1 MTTSAHKPVL
11 EVRDL
16 RTHLFT
22 RRGVGKAVDGV
33 SFNLYPG
40 RTLGLVGESGS
51 GKSMTAISVLQ
62 LHPRPAARIVS
73 GEIVFQGVNLLEKTD
88 REMRAYR
95 GRHISYVPQDPLSSL
110 NPVYTVGAQVA
121 EAMRIHLGMTGTGAR
136 QRVVELLRIMSI
148 PSPEERV
155 DAFPHQLSG
164 GTRQRVVS
172 AMGISCNPEIL
183 IADEPTTALDV
194 TVQATYLDLLREV
207 QQERGLAILF
217 ITHDFGIVANV
228 CDDVAVMYAGRIV
241 ERAPTRKLFAAP
253 AHPYTQALLESLP
266 DPTQSPERLPAIP
279 GQPPSIFE
287 RPAGCPFAP
296 RCRVAEARCS
306 EAYPPFVEL
315 EDGQGAACWK
325 LVT

>member
-1 MTTSAHKPVL
+1 MSSQTATPVL
-11 EVRDL
+11 EVKDL
-16 RTHLFT
+16 CTYFFA

-33 SFNLYPG
+33 TFNLYSG

-51 GKSMTAISVLQ
+51 GKSITASSILQ
-62 LHPRPAARIVS
+62 LQPKPVARIVGGS
-73 GEIVFQGVNLLEKTD
+73 VNFFGVDLVRKTGG
-88 REMRAYR
+88 EMRAYR
-95 GRHISYVPQDPLSSL
+95 GRHIAYIPQDPLSSL
-110 NPVYTVGAQVA
+110 NPVYTIGEQVA
-121 EAMRIHLGMTGTGAR
+121 EGMRIHLGMTRTAAR
-136 QRVVELLRIMSI
+136 ERVLELLRVMSI
-148 PSPEERV
+148 PSPEQRI

-194 TVQATYLDLLREV
+194 TVQATYLDLLRDI
-207 QQERGLAILF
+207 QRERGLAILF

-266 DPTQSPERLPAIP
+266 DPNQSVERLPAIP

-287 RPAGCPFAP
+287 RPEGCPFAP
-296 RCRVAEARCS
+296 RCRQVEARCTQS
-306 EAYPPFVEL
+306 YPPFVEL
-315 EDGQGAACWK
+315 EDGQGVACWK
-325 LVT
+325 LAA

>member
-1 MTTSAHKPVL
+1 
-11 EVRDL
+11 
-16 RTHLFT
+16 
-22 RRGVGKAVDGV
+22 
-33 SFNLYPG
+33 
-40 RTLGLVGESGS
+40 
-51 GKSMTAISVLQ
+51 MTAGSVLLLQ
-62 LHPRPAARIVS
+62 PRPAARIVG
-73 GEIVFQGVNLLEKTD
+73 GEVYFQGVNLLQKSD
-88 REMRAYR
+88 QEMRAYR

-121 EAMRIHLGMTGTGAR
+121 EAMRIHLGMNRTAAR
-136 QRVVELLRIMSI
+136 QRVLELLRIMSI
-148 PSPEERV
+148 ASPEERI

-241 ERAPTRKLFAAP
+241 ERAPTYKLFAAP

-266 DPTQSPERLPAIP
+266 DPMQPLERLPAIP

-296 RCRVAEARCS
+296 RCRVAESRCT
-306 EAYPPFVEL
+306 ETYPPFVEL

-325 LVT
+325 LVA

>member
-1 MTTSAHKPVL
+1 MSDTAQAPVL
-11 EVRDL
+11 EVKDL
-16 RTHLFT
+16 CTYFFT

-33 SFNLYPG
+33 SFTLYSG

-51 GKSMTAISVLQ
+51 GKSVTASSILQ
-62 LHPRPAARIVS
+62 LQPKPAARIVA
-73 GEIVFQGVNLLEKTD
+73 GAVNFLGIDLVKKTEK
-88 REMRAYR
+88 EMRTYR

-110 NPVYTVGAQVA
+110 NPVYTIGRQVA
-121 EAMRIHLGMTGTGAR
+121 EGMLVHLRMAVAAAR
-136 QRVVELLRIMSI
+136 ARVLELLRVMNI
-148 PSPEERV
+148 PAPEERF

-172 AMGISCNPEIL
+172 AIGISCSPEIL

-194 TVQATYLDLLREV
+194 TVQATYLDLLRDV
-207 QQERGLAILF
+207 QRDRGLAILF

-241 ERAPTRKLFAAP
+241 ERAPTHRLFAAP

-266 DPTQSPERLPAIP
+266 DPTQPVERLPAIP
-279 GQPPSIFE
+279 GQPPSMFE
-287 RPAGCPFAP
+287 RPEGCPFAP
-296 RCRVAEARCS
+296 RCRKVEARCTQT
-306 EAYPPFVEL
+306 YPPFVEL

-325 LVT
+325 LVA

>member
-1 MTTSAHKPVL
+1 MNPPRQTPVL
-11 EVRDL
+11 EVSDL

-33 SFNLYPG
+33 KFNLYPG

-51 GKSMTAISVLQ
+51 GKSMTALSVLQ
-62 LHPRPAARIVS
+62 LHPRPAARIVG
-73 GEIVFQGVNLLEKTD
+73 GEIVFQGVNLLQKSHK
-88 REMRAYR
+88 EMRAYR
-95 GRHISYVPQDPLSSL
+95 GRHISYIPQDPLSSL

-121 EAMRIHLGMTGTGAR
+121 EAMRIHLGMTRGAAR
-136 QRVVELLRIMSI
+136 QRVLELLRVMSI
-148 PSPEERV
+148 PSPEERM

-266 DPTQSPERLPAIP
+266 DPMKPLERLPAIP

-296 RCRVAEARCS
+296 RCRVAEARCT
-306 EAYPPFVEL
+306 ETYPPFVEL

-325 LVT
+325 LVA

>member
-1 MTTSAHKPVL
+1 MNAPSPAVVL
-11 EVRDL
+11 EVKDL
-16 RTHLFT
+16 RTYFFT

-33 SFNLYPG
+33 SFNLHAG

-51 GKSMTAISVLQ
+51 GKSVTASSILQ
-62 LHPRPAARIVS
+62 LQPRPAARIV
-73 GEIVFQGVNLLEKTD
+73 GGAVTFLGVDLITKTD
-88 REMRAYR
+88 KEMRAYR
-95 GRHISYVPQDPLSSL
+95 GRHIAYVPQDPLSSL
-110 NPVYTVGAQVA
+110 NPVYTIGEQVA
-121 EAMRIHLGMTGTGAR
+121 EGMRIHLGMTRAAAR
-136 QRVVELLRIMSI
+136 ERVLALLRVMSI
-148 PSPEERV
+148 PSPEERI
-155 DAFPHQLSG
+155 DAHPHQLSG

-194 TVQATYLDLLREV
+194 TVQATYLDLLRDV

-266 DPTQSPERLPAIP
+266 DPTQPVERLPAIP

-287 RPAGCPFAP
+287 RPEGCPFAP
-296 RCRVAEARCS
+296 RCRKVEARCT
-306 EAYPPFVEL
+306 ETYPPFVEL

-325 LVT
+325 LVA

>member
-1 MTTSAHKPVL
+1 MSQAAEQPVL
-11 EVRDL
+11 EVTEL

-33 SFNLYPG
+33 SFRLFAG
-40 RTLGLVGESGS
+40 KTLGLVGESGS
-51 GKSMTAISVLQ
+51 GKSMTAVSVLQ
-62 LHPRPAARIVS
+62 LQPRPAGRIVG
-73 GEIVFQGVNLLEKTD
+73 GEIRFQGVNLLEKSD

-95 GRHISYVPQDPLSSL
+95 GRHISYIPQDPLSSL
-110 NPVYTVGAQVA
+110 NPVFTIGEQLA
-121 EAMRIHLGMTGTGAR
+121 EGLRIHLGMTGAAAR
-136 QRVVELLRIMSI
+136 ERVVELLKIMCI

-172 AMGISCNPEIL
+172 AMGISCNPEVL

-194 TVQATYLDLLREV
+194 TVQAAYLDLLREI
-207 QQERGLAILF
+207 QRERGLAILF

-241 ERAPTRKLFAAP
+241 ERAPTRRLFARP

-266 DPTQSPERLPAIP
+266 DPLAHAERLLAIP
-279 GQPPSIFE
+279 GQPPSIFG

-296 RCRVAEARCS
+296 RCRHAEARCT

-315 EDGQGAACWK
+315 GDGQGAACWK
-325 LVT
+325 LV